1 MRSVVH
7 LVNYRKVSKHMS
19 DKVSVDGKFVCS
31 SLCTRIS
38 TREAKKKSSINVRK
52 VRKKIVRVLIC
63 TDKESAYSTETIKLC
78 EFLSG

>member
-1 MRSVVH
+1 
-7 LVNYRKVSKHMS
+7 MS
-19 DKVSVDGKFVCS
+19 DKVSVDGKFVCY

-38 TREAKKKSSINVRK
+38 TREANKSSINVRK

-78 EFLSG
+78 EFLSGSVSGTNSSKGIVNYHC